1 MREGREVFNCMEKVK
16 TPRWA
21 SMFAKILLAFFLLSL
36 IVMFFVPWQQTSK
49 GRGEVIALDPNNRVQ
64 NINATVDGRLDKWFV
79 RDGME
84 VKKGE
89 AIVSIVDI
97 DPDYIRRLSLERNAA
112 RKKLEAARDAR
123 ATSLKNYKR
132 QESLFSQGLSSK
144 LEVEKARINYK
155 KLQSDEAEAAAAL
168 AQKEV
173 KLARQKTQTVKAP
186 QDGIILRTL
195 HGSGSVFVKKGEK
208 LAVFVP
214 KEVALAA
221 EIYVSGNDLPLV
233 FPGRKVRLQFE
244 GWPAVQFSGWPSV
257 AVGTFAGTVLSID
270 PSASKGGKF
279 RVIVVPTKGQE
290 WPDNVYLRQGTRVY
304 GWVLL
309 NTVSIGYELWRTFN
323 GFPPS
328 MEGRP
333 DSLNTQT
340 KTSGTK
346 K

>member
-1 MREGREVFNCMEKVK
+1 MEKVRI
-16 TPRWA
+16 PNWA
-21 SMFAKILLAFFLLSL
+21 RLFALILLAFFCLIM

-89 AIVSIVDI
+89 PIVSIVDI
-97 DPDYIRRLSLERNAA
+97 DPDYIRRLKLERDAA
-112 RKKLEAARDAR
+112 QKKLDAAEDAR
-123 ATSLKNYKR
+123 ATSLNNYQR
-132 QESLFSQGLSSK
+132 QKSLFSQGLSSK

-155 KLQSDEAEAAAAL
+155 KLQSQEAEAAAAL

-173 KLARQKTQTVKAP
+173 KLARQQTQTVKAP

-195 HGSGSVFVKKGEK
+195 HGSGSVFIKKGEK

-214 KEVALAA
+214 NEVKLAA
-221 EIYVSGNDLPLV
+221 EIYISGNDLPLV
-233 FPGRKVRLQFE
+233 FPGRQVRLQFE

-257 AVGTFAGTVLSID
+257 AIGTFKGRVLSID
-270 PSASKGGKF
+270 PSATKDGKF
-279 RVIVVPTKGQE
+279 RVIVIPGKGQD

-304 GWVLL
+304 GWILL

-333 DSLNTQT
+333 ESNEFPI
-340 KTSGTK
+340 KKSGK
-346 K
+346 VK